1 MTGLKAQAVRN
12 VGATWLSLLVH
23 ALVSFFLAPF
33 VLHRLGD
40 ATFSI
45 WILVF
50 SLTGYFG
57 LLDLGIRSAIVR
69 YVAKFTAV
77 GDDDQLG
84 RFLTT
89 SMAFYL
95 TVALAVLVLTAVG
108 SAYLPSLFKIPPELS
123 STARSVF
130 WLAGLNV
137 ALTFPLSVFAGVMEG
152 LQKFARVQLTFM
164 VATILRGLAVV
175 IALSHG
181 GGLLALTAVTVA
193 TNIFGYLVL
202 MWMAYRKLP
211 LRLILRR
218 PDPSVFRKMASYGAF
233 AFLIAVAERLRFQS
247 DAIVIG
253 VFLSSTAIT
262 FYAIA
267 SRLVE
272 YSTYAVRSMAQIVTP
287 MSSQFHATGDRS
299 RLCRLLIAG
308 NRACALVVFPLA
320 VILVVCGRSL
330 IEVWVGSRYVS
341 SYAILV
347 LLIVPKSLY
356 LAQSTST
363 RILLGMGRH
372 RILASVLLLEGVIN
386 VVLSFL
392 LAPRFGLIGV
402 AWGTAIPLAC
412 TSVLFLPHHLSQ
424 ELEVPLSVFLRRAY
438 SLPLAL
444 CVPLGGVL
452 WFLSS
457 RFPAHSYRTLLWQL
471 ASGGIVYA
479 ASATWFLA
487 ARGQGRATPWSIFEE
502 IMEPV
507 LREKVG

>member
-12 VGATWLSLLVH
+12 VSATWLSLLVH
-23 ALVSFFLAPF
+23 ALVSFFLSPF
-33 VLHRLGD
+33 ILHTLGD
-40 ATFSI
+40 AAFSV

-57 LLDLGIRSAIVR
+57 LLDFGIRSSIVR

-77 GDDDQLG
+77 GDEEQLG

-89 SMAFYL
+89 SIAFYL
-95 TVALAVLVLTAVG
+95 SVGFAVLVLTAVG
-108 SAYLPSLFKIPPELS
+108 SAYLLVLFRIPPELFRN
-123 STARSVF
+123 ARWVF
-130 WLAGLNV
+130 WLGGLGV
-137 ALTFPLSVFAGVMEG
+137 ALTFPLSVFAGAMEG
-152 LQKFARVQLTFM
+152 LQKFTRVQLTFM
-164 VATILRGLAVV
+164 FVTILRGVAVL
-175 IALSHG
+175 IALSQG
-181 GGLLALTAVTVA
+181 GGLLALAAITIG
-193 TNIFGYLVL
+193 TNICGYVVL
-202 MWMAYRKLP
+202 MWMAYQKLP
-211 LRLILRR
+211 LRLILHR
-218 PDPSVFRKMASYGAF
+218 PDPHVLRTMLSYGAF

-253 VFLSSTAIT
+253 AFLSTTAIT
-262 FYAIA
+262 FYAVA

-320 VILVVCGRSL
+320 VILVVCGRSI

-341 SYAILV
+341 SYSILI

-372 RILASVLLLEGVIN
+372 RLLASVLLLEGVVN
-386 VVLSFL
+386 VALSFL
-392 LAPRFGLIGV
+392 LAPRFGLTGV

-412 TSVLFLPHHLSQ
+412 TSILFLPRHLCRQ
-424 ELEVPLSVFLRRAY
+424 LEVPLSVFLRRAY
-438 SLPLAL
+438 VLPLALSLPLAGL
-444 CVPLGGVL
+444 L
-452 WFLSS
+452 WLLES

-471 ASGGIVYA
+471 ACGGLVYA
-479 ASATWFLA
+479 ASVAWSLTASRPGRETTW
-487 ARGQGRATPWSIFEE
+487 RVFEE
-502 IMEPV
+502 TMEPV
-507 LREKVG
+507 LRR